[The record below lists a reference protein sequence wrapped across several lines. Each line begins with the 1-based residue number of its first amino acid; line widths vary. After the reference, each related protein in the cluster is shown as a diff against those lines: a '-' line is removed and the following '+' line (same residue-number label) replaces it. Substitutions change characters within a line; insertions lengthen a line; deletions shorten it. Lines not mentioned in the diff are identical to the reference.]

1 MAITSAPKRRALA
14 LRPTGRR
21 LAQVARELATPRTL
35 LVGGALVIVGYLAVV
50 PLVYLL
56 HDTFTGPAGLSIG
69 AFTRAYS
76 ARSEGARRHLL
87 LRRVSLPL
95 VRPAIVW
102 GGVLMFVQSLESFE
116 VPGLLGRQNGI
127 YV

>member
-35 LVGGALVIVGYLAVV
+35 LVGGALAIVGYLAVV

-56 HDTFTGPAGLSIG
+56 HDTFTGPGGLSVD
-69 AFTRAYS
+69 AFTRAYTANS
-76 ARSEGARRHLL
+76 QAGRMMLN
-87 LRRVSLPL
+87 
-95 VRPAIVW
+95 
-102 GGVLMFVQSLESFE
+102 SLEFA
-116 VPGLLGRQNGI
+116 LGSGALALGI
-127 YV
+127 GRASCRER